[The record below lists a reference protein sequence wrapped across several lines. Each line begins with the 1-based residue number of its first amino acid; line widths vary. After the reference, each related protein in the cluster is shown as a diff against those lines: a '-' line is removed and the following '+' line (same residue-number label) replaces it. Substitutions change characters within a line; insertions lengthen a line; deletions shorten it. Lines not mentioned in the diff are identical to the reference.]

1 MAQDFE
7 VTVRLRLTVEDSAA
21 LLAAAG
27 DEVPDALRD
36 DALVAM
42 QVALQSLVQPPAVEQ
57 LPGVSR
63 WSGSGWHAQVSAVPL
78 QG

>member
-7 VTVRLRLTVEDSAA
+7 VTVRLRLTVEDPAA

-27 DEVPDALRD
+27 DAVPDALRED
-36 DALVAM
+36 QLVAL
-42 QVALQSLVQPPAVEQ
+42 QSALQSLVVPPHVEQ

-63 WSGSGWHAQVSAVPL
+63 RSGPGWHAEVRAEPL
-78 QG
+78 QD